1 MVSRSLGVIAEE
13 RRVTMWFLPEEKIGQ
28 TRYRTPE
35 GFLVCEAVPIARTGV
50 MAYGPGEIPID
61 PGPDGIIRIERSE
74 ADVFDPK
81 TIASFAGK
89 PVTDDHPD
97 EDVTPSNWSSL
108 AKGEVHNPRR
118 GDGIWSDCLVADL
131 FIKDEDAIQIV
142 LDGKVEVSCG
152 YDADYE
158 QTAPGRGRQHNI
170 IGNHVAL
177 VENGR
182 CGPRCAI
189 GDKAMAKKTFAD
201 RIRAAFK
208 NRDAAEQELE
218 EALKE
223 GTSEGEETGGAT
235 HVHVH
240 LNGAE
245 TKPAEAEKAKDE
257 GEEVDPIEARF
268 GKIEAA
274 ITAIAEQVGKLVAGE
289 KAEADVT
296 DADEDPDKKEEGE
309 ETKDED
315 VLEEGET
322 NAAKTA
328 DAAGLASEFTDTIA
342 RIEILLPGTRVP
354 TFDGKVGAKKVRDN
368 LCALRRKTM
377 TQALDDDRAS
387 AFVKPF
393 AKDADAI
400 KAMTCDA
407 AKTAFIAASEMAR
420 ITNNFSAIG
429 ADKATRDA
437 STVQVKTIAD
447 INEENRKYWAA
458 RS

>member
-1 MVSRSLGVIAEE
+1 
-13 RRVTMWFLPEEKIGQ
+13 MWFLPEEKIGL

-35 GFLVCEAVPIARTGV
+35 GFLVCESVPIARTGI
-50 MAYGPGEIPID
+50 MAYGPGEIPIE
-61 PGPDGIIRIERSE
+61 PGTDGIIRIERSE
-74 ADVFDPK
+74 SDVFDPK

-97 EDVTPSNWSSL
+97 EDVTPANWSQL
-108 AKGEVHNPRR
+108 AKGEIHNPRR

-131 FIKDEDAIQIV
+131 FIKDENAIQIV

-158 QTAPGRGRQHNI
+158 QIAPGRGRQHNI

-182 CGPRCAI
+182 CGPRCSI
-189 GDKAMAKKTFAD
+189 GDKSMTAKKSFAD

-208 NRDAAEQELE
+208 ARDVAEEELE

-223 GTSEGEETGGAT
+223 GVPAGEEANGAT

-240 LNGAE
+240 LNGGE
-245 TKPAEAEKAKDE
+245 TKAVEAEKAADE
-257 GEEVDPIEARF
+257 GEPADPIEARF

-274 ITAIAEQVGKLVAGE
+274 ITAIAEQVGKLVQAE
-289 KAEADVT
+289 KAEAEVT
-296 DADEDPDKKEEGE
+296 NADEDPEKKEGDDA
-309 ETKDED
+309 TKDED
-315 VLEEGET
+315 VLEEGDVT
-322 NAAKTA
+322 PAKTA

-354 TFDGKVGAKKVRDN
+354 TFDAKADAKKVRDN
-368 LCALRRKTM
+368 LCALRRRAM
-377 TQALDDDRAS
+377 TQALDDSRAS

-393 AKDADAI
+393 AKDAAAI

-407 AKTAFIAASEMAR
+407 AKTAFIAASEVASV
-420 ITNNFSAIG
+420 TNNFSAIG

-437 STVQVKTIAD
+437 SNVGVKSIAD
-447 INEENRKYWAA
+447 INKAHRDFWAA